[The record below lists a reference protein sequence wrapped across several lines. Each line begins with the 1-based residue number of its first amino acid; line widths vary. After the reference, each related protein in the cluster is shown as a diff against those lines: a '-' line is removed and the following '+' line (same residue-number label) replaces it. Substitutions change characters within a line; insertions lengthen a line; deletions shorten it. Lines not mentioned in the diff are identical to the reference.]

1 MVKSRKLP
9 EAPPTDRSTWAGG
22 YVRRDAKGRATY
34 YIRAMK
40 AGVRYDLSTRAHD
53 ERSAH
58 EHLRRFDTNPEEYAG
73 WLRGVASEAGPTPIY
88 LDKALR
94 DEFLEWSA
102 KPKTEGGKQNT
113 PEWIRYQR
121 RELEWW
127 TLRLADKAGQALD
140 LRRVKRED
148 VFRLLDGDAHAGIPK
163 AGGMRK
169 KQAVLKS
176 LYGWLRRHRRGERIG
191 PTEDPLADVPNL
203 PGGVA
208 QANGVNKYV
217 PPENVHKVIDALV
230 EKGSMYGH
238 ALCVQAGT
246 GWHVKELL
254 RFVSGG
260 RVDPVPSY
268 VKEPGVT
275 AVLVGPKHKSGKEHV
290 TKVGRTVEQS
300 ARILLGA
307 EVEGEVPAVDG
318 RARTHRGTGEVR
330 GSISESHYVK
340 AVRNTCKELAL
351 PVFNPAWMRHTNATH
366 AVQAG
371 AREKVPGFLGHAEG
385 SRMVDIHYA
394 TRAIPPK
401 APTIMDEP
409 APPHEQQQG
418 DVAQLV
424 ARIAELE
431 ARLASLA
438 PSTSTPG
445 PARAARG
452 RSRK

>member
-1 MVKSRKLP
+1 MVKPSRLP
-9 EAPPTDRSTWAGG
+9 EATPADRSAWVGG
-22 YVRRDAKGRATY
+22 YIRRDSKGRATY
-34 YIRAMK
+34 YIRAMRG
-40 AGVRYDLSTRAHD
+40 GVRYDLSTRAHD

-58 EHLRRFDTNPEEYAG
+58 DHLRRFDTNPEEYAR
-73 WLRGVASEAGPTPIY
+73 WLRGATTEGDTTPIY
-88 LDKALR
+88 LDKPLR

-102 KPKTEGGKQNT
+102 KPKSEGGKQNT

-127 TLRLADKAGQALD
+127 AVRLADKAGQALD
-140 LRRVKRED
+140 LREVKRED
-148 VFRLLDGDAHAGIPK
+148 VFRVLDGDPRAGIPK

-217 PPENVHKVIDALV
+217 PPENVHQVIDALV
-230 EKGSMYGH
+230 TKGSLYGH

-246 GWHVKELL
+246 GWHVRELL
-254 RFVSGG
+254 RFVAGG

-268 VKEPGVT
+268 VREPGVT
-275 AVLVGPKHKSGKEHV
+275 AVLVGPKHKSGKEHI

-300 ARILLGA
+300 ARILLGGEA
-307 EVEGEVPAVDG
+307 EGGVPEIDG
-318 RARTHRGTGEVR
+318 RARSHRGTGAVR

-340 AVRNTCKELAL
+340 AVRQTCKDLKL

-371 AREKVPGFLGHAEG
+371 ARDKVPGFLGHAEG

-394 TRAIPPK
+394 TKAIPPK
-401 APTIMDEP
+401 APTIMDETDP
-409 APPHEQQQG
+409 GVGKDQ
-418 DVAQLV
+418 VALLRAKV
-424 ARIAELE
+424 EALEAEL
-431 ARLASLA
+431 
-438 PSTSTPG
+438 
-445 PARAARG
+445 
-452 RSRK
+452 RKSKPKRKG